1 MPATALITMQVLQ
14 HLHSHGPS
22 TRAQVVAVL
31 GPVPY
36 STLSNLRTLGNIA
49 IDHGTNEP
57 TYTITPRGQKKLA
70 GLRGAPQLRQ
80 EQVKR
85 AELLRQAAT
94 YHGAETSQPS
104 NRPGS
109 MDAFALPSRIGDRL
123 FWPDGRVT
131 RINPTTTGER
141 SHG

>member
-1 MPATALITMQVLQ
+1 MPATAPITMQVLQ
-14 HLHSHGPS
+14 HLYTRGAS
-22 TRAQVVAVL
+22 TRAQIVTEL

-36 STLSNLRTLGNIA
+36 STLSNLRVLGNIT
-49 IDHGTNEP
+49 IDKSASAA
-57 TYTITPRGQKKLA
+57 TYSITPRGQKKLL
-70 GLRGAPQLRQ
+70 GLRGAPHLRQ
-80 EQVKR
+80 EQVR
-85 AELLRQAAT
+85 RTELMRQAAS
-94 YHGAETSQPS
+94 YHGTETTQPS

>member
-1 MPATALITMQVLQ
+1 MPATAPITMQVLQ
-14 HLHSHGPS
+14 YLYPHGAR
-22 TRAQVVAVL
+22 TRFEIVEAL
-31 GPVPY
+31 GDVPH
-36 STLSNLRTLGNIA
+36 STLSNLRVNGHIS
-49 IDHGTNEP
+49 IDKSASAA
-57 TYTITPRGQKKLA
+57 TYSITPRGQKKLL
-70 GLRGAPQLRQ
+70 GLRGAPHLRQ
-80 EQVKR
+80 EQVR
-85 AELLRQAAT
+85 RTELMRQAAS
-94 YHGAETSQPS
+94 YHGTETTQPS